1 MPKPSNP
8 NNGKK
13 KAKAKT
19 TPKTPAKPKAKFA
32 RKAFWGSLLVI
43 AVAIFAVL
51 WSSLFKPYPM
61 QGKKQMIVVAS
72 GDTYSKFIQR
82 LVQENQVSFPII
94 LKLYQ
99 KFMIHDSLKAGVYE
113 ISQGMSIRQVLAL
126 LSNAENAQMNRIL
139 VIEGTTFKQLL
150 QTLKKNEHV
159 TKTILDL
166 PHEQILKQLNIPHN
180 HPEGL
185 FAPDTYFFAKGETDK
200 KILTDLYKRQMKSLD
215 DAWAGK
221 AANLPYKD
229 KYQALI
235 MASIIEKET
244 SLDSELEQVSGVF
257 VRRLK
262 IGMRL
267 QTDPTVI
274 YGMGDSYNGNITR
287 NDLRTPT
294 AYNTYTID
302 GLPPTPI
309 ALPSKKAIEA
319 AMHPDDAQNIYFV
332 ATGNGG
338 HKFTASLAEHNRA
351 VQDYLT
357 ALRAKKNQGE

>member
-1 MPKPSNP
+1 MPKSP
-8 NNGKK
+8 NTSKSKK
-13 KAKAKT
+13 
-19 TPKTPAKPKAKFA
+19 KPKAKPKSTF
-32 RKAFWGSLLVI
+32 KAFWIAIFLLALVIFGILWANLFKNYPVDGKKQLLVI
-43 AVAIFAVL
+43 
-51 WSSLFKPYPM
+51 S
-61 QGKKQMIVVAS
+61 S
-72 GDTYSKFIQR
+72 GDTYSRFIDR
-82 LVQENQVSFPII
+82 LTKEGKVSLPIV

-99 KFMIHDSLKAGVYE
+99 KFLIHDTMKAGVYE
-113 ISQGMSIRQVLAL
+113 VTQGMSIRQVLSM
-126 LSNAENAQMNRIL
+126 LSDAENAQMNRIL
-139 VIEGTTFKQLL
+139 VIEGTTFKQLV
-150 QTLKKNEHV
+150 QNLKKDSNV

-166 PHEQILKQLNIPHN
+166 PQDQLLKALDIPYS

-200 KILTDLYKRQMKSLD
+200 KILTDLYHRQMKSLD
-215 DAWAGK
+215 EAWTNK
-221 AANLPYKD
+221 ASNLPYKD
-229 KYQALI
+229 KYEALI

-244 SLDSELEQVSGVF
+244 SLDSELQQVSGVF

-274 YGMGDSYNGNITR
+274 YGMGENYKGNITR

-294 AYNTYTID
+294 SYNTYTIN

-319 AMHPDDAQNIYFV
+319 AMHPDDAKNIYFV

-338 HKFTASLAEHNRA
+338 HKFTASLEDHNRA
-351 VQDYLT
+351 VQEYLT
-357 ALRAKKNQGE
+357 VLRSKKKQGE

>member
-1 MPKPSNP
+1 MPKPP
-8 NNGKK
+8 
-13 KAKAKT
+13 T
-19 TPKTPAKPKAKFA
+19 TPSKTKEKPKAQPKSKFSI
-32 RKAFWGSLLVI
+32 KALLIVIVVFLLLVLG
-43 AVAIFAVL
+43 VL
-51 WSSLFKPYPM
+51 WASLFKSYPVE
-61 QGKKQMIVVAS
+61 GKKQVLVISS
-72 GDTYSKFIQR
+72 GDTYSKFIDH
-82 LVQENQVSFPII
+82 LAKENKVKFSII
-94 LKLYQ
+94 LKIYQ

-113 ISQGMSIRQVLAL
+113 INKGMSVRQVLDM
-126 LSNAENAQMNRIL
+126 LSDAENAQMNRIL

-150 QTLKKNEHV
+150 QNLKKDPNV
-159 TKTILDL
+159 SKTILDL
-166 PHEQILKQLNIPHN
+166 PQDQLLKALDIPYS

-200 KILTDLYKRQMKSLD
+200 KILTDLYRRQMKSLD
-215 DAWAGK
+215 EAWAKK
-221 AANLPYKD
+221 APNLPYND

-244 SLDSELEQVSGVF
+244 NLDSELEQVSGVF

-274 YGMGDSYNGNITR
+274 YGMGDNYKGNITR
-287 NDLRTPT
+287 NDLRTATP
-294 AYNTYTID
+294 YNTYTIN

-319 AMHPDDAQNIYFV
+319 AMHPDDAKNIYFV

-338 HKFTASLAEHNRA
+338 HKFTASLEDHNRA
-351 VQDYLT
+351 VQEYLT
-357 ALRAKKNQGE
+357 ALRAKQK

>member
-1 MPKPSNP
+1 MPKPP
-8 NNGKK
+8 
-13 KAKAKT
+13 T
-19 TPKTPAKPKAKFA
+19 TPAKTKKKPKAQPKSKFSI
-32 RKAFWGSLLVI
+32 KSLLFIIV
-43 AVAIFAVL
+43 VFLLLVFGVL
-51 WSSLFKPYPM
+51 WANLFKNYPIE
-61 QGKKQMIVVAS
+61 GKKQVLVISS
-72 GDTYSKFIQR
+72 GDTYSKFIDH
-82 LVQENQVSFPII
+82 LAKENKVNFPII
-94 LKLYQ
+94 LKIYQ

-113 ISQGMSIRQVLAL
+113 INKGMSVRQVLDM
-126 LSNAENAQMNRIL
+126 LSDAENAQMNRIL

-150 QTLKKNEHV
+150 QNLKKDPNV
-159 TKTILDL
+159 SKTILDL
-166 PHEQILKQLNIPHN
+166 PQDQLLKALDIPYL

-200 KILTDLYKRQMKSLD
+200 KILTDLYRRQMKSLD
-215 DAWAGK
+215 EAWAKK
-221 AANLPYKD
+221 APNLPYND

-274 YGMGDSYNGNITR
+274 YGMGDNYKGNITR

-294 AYNTYTID
+294 PYNTYTIN

-319 AMHPDDAQNIYFV
+319 AMHPDDAKNIYFV

-338 HKFTASLAEHNRA
+338 HKFTASLEDHNRA
-351 VQDYLT
+351 VQEYLT
-357 ALRAKKNQGE
+357 ALRAKQK

>member
-1 MPKPSNP
+1 MPKPPNP
-8 NNGKK
+8 SKTKK
-13 KAKAKT
+13 K
-19 TPKTPAKPKAKFA
+19 PKSKSQAKFSIKFFIIA
-32 RKAFWGSLLVI
+32 IIAFLIVI
-43 AVAIFAVL
+43 FGVF
-51 WSSLFKPYPM
+51 WSSLFKNYPV
-61 QGKKQMIVVAS
+61 QNKKQLLVISS
-72 GDTYSKFIQR
+72 GDTYSGFIDR
-82 LVQENQVSFPII
+82 LAEENKVNFPII

-99 KFMIHDSLKAGVYE
+99 KFMIHDTMKAGVYE
-113 ISQGMSIRQVLAL
+113 VTQGMSVRQVLEM

-139 VIEGTTFKQLL
+139 VIEGTTFKQLINN
-150 QTLKKNEHV
+150 LKKDSNV

-166 PHEQILKQLNIPHN
+166 PQDQLLKELDIPYS

-185 FAPDTYFFAKGETDK
+185 FAPDTYFFAKGETDR
-200 KILTDLYKRQMKSLD
+200 KILIDLYHRQMKSLD
-215 DAWAGK
+215 EAWANK

-229 KYQALI
+229 KYEALI

-244 SLDSELEQVSGVF
+244 SLDRELEQVSGVF

-274 YGMGDSYNGNITR
+274 YGMGDRYTGNITR

-294 AYNTYTID
+294 AYNTYTIN

-319 AMHPDDAQNIYFV
+319 AMHPDDSKNIYFV

-338 HKFTASLAEHNRA
+338 HKFSASLAEHNRA
-351 VQDYLT
+351 VQDYLSV
-357 ALRAKKNQGE
+357 LRSKKNQGE

>member
-1 MPKPSNP
+1 MPKSP
-8 NNGKK
+8 NTSKSKK
-13 KAKAKT
+13 
-19 TPKTPAKPKAKFA
+19 KPKAKPKSTF
-32 RKAFWGSLLVI
+32 KAFWIAVFLLALVIFGILWANLFKNYPVDGKKQLLVI
-43 AVAIFAVL
+43 
-51 WSSLFKPYPM
+51 S
-61 QGKKQMIVVAS
+61 S
-72 GDTYSKFIQR
+72 GDTYSRFIDR
-82 LVQENQVSFPII
+82 LAKEGKVSLPIV

-99 KFMIHDSLKAGVYE
+99 KFLIHDTMKAGVYE
-113 ISQGMSIRQVLAL
+113 VTQGMSIRQVLSM
-126 LSNAENAQMNRIL
+126 LSDAENAQMNRIL
-139 VIEGTTFKQLL
+139 VIEGTTFKQLV
-150 QTLKKNEHV
+150 QNLKKDSNV

-166 PHEQILKQLNIPHN
+166 PQDQLLKALDIPYS

-200 KILTDLYKRQMKSLD
+200 KILTDLYHRQMKSLD
-215 DAWAGK
+215 EAWANK
-221 AANLPYKD
+221 ASNLPYKD
-229 KYQALI
+229 KYEALI

-244 SLDSELEQVSGVF
+244 SLDSELQQVSGVF

-274 YGMGDSYNGNITR
+274 YGMGENYKGNITR

-294 AYNTYTID
+294 SYNTYTIN

-319 AMHPDDAQNIYFV
+319 AMHPDDAKNIYFV

-338 HKFTASLAEHNRA
+338 HKFTASLEDHNRA
-351 VQDYLT
+351 VQEYLT
-357 ALRAKKNQGE
+357 VLRSKKKQGE

>member
-1 MPKPSNP
+1 MPKPP
-8 NNGKK
+8 
-13 KAKAKT
+13 T
-19 TPKTPAKPKAKFA
+19 TPSKTKEKPKAQPKSKFSI
-32 RKAFWGSLLVI
+32 KALLIVIVVFLLLVLD
-43 AVAIFAVL
+43 VL
-51 WSSLFKPYPM
+51 WASLFKSYPVE
-61 QGKKQMIVVAS
+61 GKKQVLVISS
-72 GDTYSKFIQR
+72 GDTYSKFIDH
-82 LVQENQVSFPII
+82 LAKENEVNFPII
-94 LKLYQ
+94 LKIYQ

-113 ISQGMSIRQVLAL
+113 INKGMSVRQVLDM
-126 LSNAENAQMNRIL
+126 LSDAENAQMNRIL
-139 VIEGTTFKQLL
+139 VIEGITFKQLL
-150 QTLKKNEHV
+150 QNLKKDPNV
-159 TKTILDL
+159 SKTILDL
-166 PHEQILKQLNIPHN
+166 PQDQLLKALDIPYS

-200 KILTDLYKRQMKSLD
+200 KILTDLYRRQMKSLD
-215 DAWAGK
+215 EAWAKK
-221 AANLPYKD
+221 AQNLPYSD

-274 YGMGDSYNGNITR
+274 YGMGDNYKGNITR
-287 NDLRTPT
+287 NDLRTATP
-294 AYNTYTID
+294 YNTYTIN

-319 AMHPDDAQNIYFV
+319 AMHPDDAKNIYFV

-338 HKFTASLAEHNRA
+338 HKFTASLEDHNRA
-351 VQDYLT
+351 VQEYLT
-357 ALRAKKNQGE
+357 ALRAKQK